1 MYVCVCVC
9 VRAHA
14 LRNTE
19 LIRVQ
24 KSELGFP
31 ENNFI
36 LLTVS
41 SYGHD
46 VVINHFPK

>member
-1 MYVCVCVC
+1 MCVCVCVC
-9 VRAHA
+9 ARVRAHA

-24 KSELGFP
+24 KSELGYP
-31 ENNFI
+31 KNNFI

-41 SYGHD
+41 SYD